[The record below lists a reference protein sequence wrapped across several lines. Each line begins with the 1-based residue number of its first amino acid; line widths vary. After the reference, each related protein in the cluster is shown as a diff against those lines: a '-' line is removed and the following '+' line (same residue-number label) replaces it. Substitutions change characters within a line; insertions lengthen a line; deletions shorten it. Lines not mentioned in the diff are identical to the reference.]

1 MESRM
6 LRVIETSFGYLDALK
21 DLNVL
26 SEDKYQ
32 DANKNLWNLR
42 AIVNVALNEYE
53 EKGK

>member
-1 MESRM
+1 MEARI
-6 LRVIETSFGYLDALK
+6 LKDIETSFGYLDALR

-32 DANKNLWNLR
+32 DAHKSLWNLR

-53 EKGK
+53 KKGK